1 MNGSMTIPN
10 ELGSASNDVGGR
22 MLSVVGVVEDSG
34 DTMVLTPERQR
45 ERSTEKIKSRDKT
58 DRSCSVRKHYQSYYQ
73 TQRG

>member
-1 MNGSMTIPN
+1 MNGSMMIPN